1 MCALSV
7 GLALTALNTEAF
19 VPQTATTRPLSV
31 SHALRA
37 ATNDESSTKEVEKAL
52 RQELTERNSKVED
65 EGKYAVVD
73 GTNMDTEKESAP
85 ATKDDDESSA
95 SSMTEEVTLLEKLIK
110 KRPYPL
116 FLAEKGVE
124 IIEDTVDG
132 LFGKDKSSDSDLFG
146 ISEDSVDKEKV
157 VVLGTGW
164 GAAAFLKG
172 IDSSR
177 YDVTVISPR
186 NYFVFTPMLAGA
198 SVGTV
203 DYRSITEPI
212 REVRTTGLEKCIL
225 QCCDWSEPKDSFTTW
240 WRIHFCDGKHEAF
253 WKLHRFTKF
262 VFFPFSGICEKKK
275 KPLKIRY

>member
-1 MCALSV
+1 MRHFSV
-7 GLALTALNTEAF
+7 VHAFSVVVVLAVWSTEAF
-19 VPQTATTRPLSV
+19 VPQTISSCKSATCERDS
-31 SHALRA
+31 RA
-37 ATNDESSTKEVEKAL
+37 QQILLATANDDSSTKEVEKAL

-73 GTNMDTEKESAP
+73 GSGMDTEKEDGSSSSSS
-85 ATKDDDESSA
+85 DDDASEESS
-95 SSMTEEVTLLEKLIK
+95 SDMTEDVKMLERLIK

-124 IIEDTVDG
+124 IIEDTVEG
-132 LFGKDKSSDSDLFG
+132 LFGASKEDADFLGSD
-146 ISEDSVDKEKV
+146 DSTNGEKEKV

-172 IDSSR
+172 IDTSQ

-212 REVRTTGLEKCIL
+212 REVSKNRTRVMLV
-225 QCCDWSEPKDSFTTW
+225 PN
-240 WRIHFCDGKHEAF
+240 
-253 WKLHRFTKF
+253 
-262 VFFPFSGICEKKK
+262 P
-275 KPLKIRY
+275 

>member
-1 MCALSV
+1 MHALVALV
-7 GLALTALNTEAF
+7 GLVATNAF
-19 VPQTATTRPLSV
+19 VPQSTTTSRARPVVLSAT
-31 SHALRA
+31 
-37 ATNDESSTKEVEKAL
+37 TNDENSTKEIEKAL

-65 EGKYAVVD
+65 EGKYAVAD
-73 GTNMDTEKESAP
+73 GTGMDTEKETT
-85 ATKDDDESSA
+85 TKAKTTTTTTTDDEKDSSL
-95 SSMTEEVTLLEKLIK
+95 SEDVKMLERLVK
-110 KRPYPL
+110 KRPYAL

-132 LFGKDKSSDSDLFG
+132 FLNQKSSESDFVVSSDESNG
-146 ISEDSVDKEKV
+146 EKEKV

-172 IDSSR
+172 IDTSL

-212 REVRTTGLEKCIL
+212 REVRNMPTQNVDMKYIS
-225 QCCDWSEPKDSFTTW
+225 QF
-240 WRIHFCDGKHEAF
+240 RV
-253 WKLHRFTKF
+253 R
-262 VFFPFSGICEKKK
+262 
-275 KPLKIRY
+275 